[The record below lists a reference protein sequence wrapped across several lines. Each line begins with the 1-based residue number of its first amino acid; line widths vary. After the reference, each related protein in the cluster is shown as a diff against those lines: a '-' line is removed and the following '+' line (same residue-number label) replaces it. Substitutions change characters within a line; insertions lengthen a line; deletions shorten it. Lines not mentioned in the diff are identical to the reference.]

1 MKRLPKPCIL
11 KVWPWQ
17 LQTDILL
24 IQNYIIV
31 FYSDR
36 LSSEMV
42 TAYFIMQKV
51 NSMEMILFTTGF
63 AVTLATVLIV
73 EACID

>member
-11 KVWPWQ
+11 KVWQWQ

-31 FYSDR
+31 FYLDR

-42 TAYFIMQKV
+42 TAYFIMQEV
-51 NSMEMILFTTGF
+51 RT
-63 AVTLATVLIV
+63 AWR
-73 EACID
+73 